1 MEIPKRMLGQTGVQV
16 SILGLGGEGI
26 LRSFGHEK
34 EAQELINSAIDL
46 GITYF
51 ESARAYSGS
60 ESYYGEALQDRRDEI
75 FLASKSHARDKEGA
89 LAHLTQTLKNM
100 KTDHLDLWQI
110 HDVRTEE
117 DMEEIFG
124 PGGALEGFVEAK
136 KNGYTRF
143 VGITGHHDPS
153 ILRRC
158 LQKFHFDTVL
168 LPVNPAEPYYES
180 FLTEVIP
187 VAVAKRIGI
196 IGMKVY
202 CRGLAQRIPWYSGM
216 ERFFRFAL
224 TQPITAAVIGCDNLL
239 QLSDNAEI
247 ARSFTP
253 MSDEE
258 TKELI
263 DAVAP
268 FARQL
273 MYYKP

>member
-34 EAQELINSAIDL
+34 EAQELVNSAIDL

-60 ESYYGEALQDRRDEI
+60 ESYYGAALQDRRDEI

-143 VGITGHHDPS
+143 VGITGHHDPA

-168 LPVNPAEPYYES
+168 LPVNPAEPHYES

-187 VAVAKRIGI
+187 VAVAKRMGI

-224 TQPITAAVIGCDNLL
+224 TQPITAAVIGCDNLM

>member
-1 MEIPKRMLGQTGVQV
+1 
-16 SILGLGGEGI
+16 
-26 LRSFGHEK
+26 
-34 EAQELINSAIDL
+34 
-46 GITYF
+46 
-51 ESARAYSGS
+51 
-60 ESYYGEALQDRRDEI
+60 
-75 FLASKSHARDKEGA
+75 
-89 LAHLTQTLKNM
+89 M

-124 PGGALEGFVEAK
+124 PDGALEGFVEAK

-143 VGITGHHDPS
+143 LGITGHHDPA

-168 LPVNPAEPYYES
+168 LPVNPAEPHYES

-187 VAVAKRIGI
+187 VAVTKGMGI

-202 CRGLAQRIPWYSGM
+202 LRGLAQRIPWYSGM

-224 TQPITAAVIGCDNLL
+224 TQPITAAVVGCDNLM
-239 QLSDNAEI
+239 QLSENAEI
-247 ARSFTP
+247 ARSFAP

-258 TKELI
+258 AKELV